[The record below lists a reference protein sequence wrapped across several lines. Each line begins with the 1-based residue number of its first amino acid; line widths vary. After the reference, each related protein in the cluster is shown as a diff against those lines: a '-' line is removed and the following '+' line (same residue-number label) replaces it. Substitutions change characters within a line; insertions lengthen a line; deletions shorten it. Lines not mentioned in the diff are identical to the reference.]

1 MILKKEFNILKKPY
15 LTPRIEFEEIEADE
29 REMLLVSKSSTEGGD
44 PGGSEAGNGEIGNS
58 LDFSFEE
65 TTTGQSS
72 TSLSDFL
79 INDEY

>member
-1 MILKKEFNILKKPY
+1 MLIKEHDILKKPY
-15 LTPRIEFEEIEADE
+15 LIPRISFEEIEEDE
-29 REMLLVSKSSTEGGD
+29 REMLMVSKSSTEGGD